1 MRPLSSQDQEYV
13 ITLDGVPTNPFEITI
28 TYIAVF
34 PDSKNSVG
42 GAHIIKSTSTQEQLL
57 SSPNENTEVS
67 KEIDNITIYSPVG
80 NSAIVIDIDF
90 KDNFPSTPVLHR
102 VQSVSLSAN
111 AFVRYSKEL
120 GWT

>member
-1 MRPLSSQDQEYV
+1 MRPLNSQDQEYV
-13 ITLDGVPTNPFEITI
+13 ITLDGTPTNAFEITV
-28 TYIAVF
+28 TYTAVF

-42 GAHIIKSTSTQEQLL
+42 GVHIIKSTSTEEQLL
-57 SSPNENTEVS
+57 SPPNENTEIS
-67 KEIDNITIYSPVG
+67 KEINKITIYSPTG

-90 KDNFPSTPVLHR
+90 KDNFPTTPVLHR

-111 AFVRYSKEL
+111 AFIRYSKEL